1 MQSLRGGILMA
12 NIEELRLVVGELM
25 QVPGDSL
32 TGDTTL
38 NGVLATSLGRAR
50 LDAALRS
57 RFNIANQGVYT
68 LKTFGELCSLSG
80 VAVDG
85 VNSAAA
91 PIRKADIPAI
101 NGLHGDG
108 VAIGVDL
115 QSVNALPEAND
126 FWECEFYRQH
136 FTKQEIA
143 YALLQ
148 AEPRESFAGTWCAK
162 EALRKA
168 DKRWLDV
175 DWQLTELVHDGDGR
189 PMLRSGE
196 GTIPCSLSLSHS
208 NGFAMAAVV
217 MGATPQVQSAAIAAP
232 SISTNVRPDPP
243 QISKVPLV
251 LAGLALLL
259 SLVTA
264 GFEFLR

>member
-1 MQSLRGGILMA
+1 MP
-12 NIEELRLVVGELM
+12 NIEELRSVVSELM
-25 QVPGDSL
+25 QVPADSI
-32 TGDTTL
+32 TGATTL

-57 RFNIANQGVYT
+57 RFNFANQGVYT
-68 LKTFGELCSLSG
+68 LKTFGELCQLSG
-80 VAVDG
+80 IAVADG
-85 VNSAAA
+85 YGSSPMAV
-91 PIRKADIPAI
+91 RKTVVPSIH
-101 NGLHGDG
+101 GLQGDG

-115 QSVNALPEAND
+115 QSVNAMPEAND
-126 FWECEFYRQH
+126 FWESEFYKQH

-148 AEPRESFAGTWCAK
+148 AEPRESFAGAWCAK

-168 DKRWLDV
+168 DGRWMDV
-175 DWQLTELVHDGDGR
+175 DWQQTELVHDANGR

-196 GTIPCSLSLSHS
+196 AAIRCSLSLSHT

-217 MGATPQVQSAAIAAP
+217 MAEK
-232 SISTNVRPDPP
+232 P
-243 QISKVPLV
+243 QIQTQPAVVASTPLSERAEPESSHKVPLV
-251 LAGLALLL
+251 LAALALLL

-264 GFEFLR
+264 GFVFLK